1 MICGYIA
8 STLDGYIAAS
18 DHSFSFLEPY
28 PAEDAGYEDFY
39 AGIRTLVMGRIS
51 YEVCRRSVQPWPYA
65 GKRLIIV
72 TSGAI
77 ADLPPDAEVWTDG
90 IDALV
95 RHLQTEAEQDA
106 WVFGGGRLLRSFI
119 DRNALDRLD
128 HFIVPVI
135 LGNGIPLYPDAAE
148 ARTLRLAAVG
158 RFGQIAHL
166 RLERQG

>member
-8 STLDGYIAAS
+8 STLDGYIATP
-18 DHSFSFLEPY
+18 DHSFSFLYPY

-39 AGIRTLVMGRIS
+39 AGIGTLVVGRTT

-65 GKRLIIV
+65 GKRLIVV

-77 ADLPPDAEVWTDG
+77 ADLPADAETWTKG

-95 RHLQTEAEQDA
+95 THLRTDAAQDV
-106 WVFGGGRLLRSFI
+106 WVVGGGRLQQAFI
-119 DRNALDRLD
+119 DRDALDRLD
-128 HFIVPVI
+128 QFIVPVI
-135 LGNGIPLYPDAAE
+135 LGGGIPLYPE
-148 ARTLRLAAVG
+148 VMRPLTLQLADVG

-166 RLERQG
+166 RLERQ